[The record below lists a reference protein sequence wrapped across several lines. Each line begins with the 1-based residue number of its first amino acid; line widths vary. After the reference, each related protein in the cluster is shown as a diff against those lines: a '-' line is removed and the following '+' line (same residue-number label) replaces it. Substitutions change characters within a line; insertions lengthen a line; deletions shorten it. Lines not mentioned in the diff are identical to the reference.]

1 MRVRRGNSL
10 TSGADTLMIP
20 RCPRALEVFLLLT
33 ILIPLRSVWAFPI
46 TPCAPIVPFSNCGG
60 LVFFT
65 PSSSLYSS
73 NPPRR
78 KARRSLPKRRRKK
91 SKTGVEFGEPTS
103 YSEVPSSTSSATTAA
118 PKNEDV
124 VVEIRPLVSATARE
138 SGEDACKQKK
148 EFVT

>member
-46 TPCAPIVPFSNCGG
+46 TLCAPIVPFSNCGG

-91 SKTGVEFGEPTS
+91 SKTGVEFVGTRKWS
-103 YSEVPSSTSSATTAA
+103 
-118 PKNEDV
+118 DV
-124 VVEIRPLVSATARE
+124 VKGSSGPTNDPNYVGTTPIDSKYTNSQNSPLKADRKTTIE
-138 SGEDACKQKK
+138 Q
-148 EFVT
+148 